1 MRFYNPT
8 RCIIGTIG
16 LPGERTFFWQITDQQ
31 STVSIK
37 IEKQQAAVIAEQL
50 EALLNEVP
58 NEDSDSEPN
67 DFGKD
72 RRPLDLPIDDYLELV
87 SVGFFIEGNQVQF
100 EIKTNEDLEELST
113 ITIFL
118 SRIRCLEFIDRTKS
132 VVSAGRTSC
141 PFCSYPVEIS
151 GHICVRANGYRR

>member
-1 MRFYNPT
+1 MRFNNPT

-72 RRPLDLPIDDYLELV
+72 RGPLDLPIDDYLELV

-118 SRIRCLEFIDRTKS
+118 SRIRCLEFIDRT
-132 VVSAGRTSC
+132 
-141 PFCSYPVEIS
+141 
-151 GHICVRANGYRR
+151 